1 VTYNKNGVSVDQH
14 FVRSGGK
21 SYAIN
26 KINSVEVR
34 KKVEE
39 GSKGWLI
46 AWICAGLLALVGLN
60 MATGG
65 ANGTPAL
72 IIAVVLGVVG
82 YSSFKKRHP
91 TTTYELYL
99 MTSSSEVQAFTTD
112 DSLTMR
118 ELRNAIERAMIGGA
132 SSYE

>member
-1 VTYNKNGVSVDQH
+1 MFNKNGVSVDQH

-34 KKVEE
+34 KKVKA

-46 AWICAGLLALVGLN
+46 AWICAGFMALVGFGMFSDGLNGTLALVIAAGL
-60 MATGG
+60 
-65 ANGTPAL
+65 AL
-72 IIAVVLGVVG
+72 AG
-82 YSSFKKRHP
+82 YSSFKKRNP
-91 TTTYELYL
+91 TTTFELYL

-112 DSLTMR
+112 DATTMR
-118 ELRNAIERAMIGGA
+118 ELRDAIEQAMIGVKP
-132 SSYE
+132 SHE